1 MARHFLVSVF
11 LLFQALAVTAQVLSA
26 SHAPTLV
33 TPAKGTTSPPTGKV
47 VARVNGVALTDI
59 DLQREMIAMFP
70 YARQHGGKIPPSMEA
85 EVRRGALQMI
95 EFEELVYQEA
105 VRRKLQVSAGRLN
118 KALAEFKSQVGSDI
132 QFQAF
137 LKSEFGGSQE
147 RLRQSI
153 QRSLLIDDLL
163 DLEVTRRS
171 TVSDTQVRSYYEQNS
186 AKYRVPAKVSIQT
199 ISIVIPD
206 EATAEQEATARE
218 HADGIL
224 RRARAAKNYEEFGL
238 LAERVSDDD
247 WRVMMGDH
255 GAVEE
260 EKMPPQVARVVFGM
274 KVGQVSE
281 LIRADNS
288 FCIVRLSGREAAR
301 QLPFEQVKAEIR
313 KNLQAM
319 RVDQLRSALNRQLR
333 KTAKVEEVS

>member
-70 YARQHGGKIPPSMEA
+70 YARQHGGKLPAAMEA
-85 EVRRGALQMI
+85 EVRRGALQII

-171 TVSDTQVRSYYEQNS
+171 TVSDTQVRSYY
-186 AKYRVPAKVSIQT
+186 
-199 ISIVIPD
+199 
-206 EATAEQEATARE
+206 
-218 HADGIL
+218 
-224 RRARAAKNYEEFGL
+224 
-238 LAERVSDDD
+238 
-247 WRVMMGDH
+247 
-255 GAVEE
+255 
-260 EKMPPQVARVVFGM
+260 
-274 KVGQVSE
+274 
-281 LIRADNS
+281 
-288 FCIVRLSGREAAR
+288 
-301 QLPFEQVKAEIR
+301 
-313 KNLQAM
+313 
-319 RVDQLRSALNRQLR
+319 
-333 KTAKVEEVS
+333 